1 MDDIKKN
8 ESKNNNLYLLKSLF
22 LAQASGPTSEIF
34 FVIFFSLKYIGL
46 LVNARIVEMVVNK
59 NTTSLNKYLR
69 NFLIFG
75 KNLSPILN
83 NYHIITIIGATFLF
97 FFILFFLLSI
107 IYMKIK
113 YGKIKTL
120 IQEKI
125 EMINEEI
132 EKTIFNIIC
141 FIYITILFFHQYILE
156 YYFLGS
162 MRLFIIKL
170 EYFQK
175 MENFLIYI

>member
-8 ESKNNNLYLLKSLF
+8 ESKYNNLYLLKSLS
-22 LAQASGPTSEIF
+22 LAQTSGPTSEIF

-59 NTTSLNKYLR
+59 DTTSLNKYLR

-125 EMINEEI
+125 
-132 EKTIFNIIC
+132 K
-141 FIYITILFFHQYILE
+141 Q
-156 YYFLGS
+156 
-162 MRLFIIKL
+162 
-170 EYFQK
+170 
-175 MENFLIYI
+175 

>member
-8 ESKNNNLYLLKSLF
+8 ESKNNNLYLLKSLS
-22 LAQASGPTSEIF
+22 LAQTSGPTSEIF

-59 NTTSLNKYLR
+59 DTTSLNKYLR

-83 NYHIITIIGATFLF
+83 NYHIITSIGATFLF

-125 EMINEEI
+125 
-132 EKTIFNIIC
+132 K
-141 FIYITILFFHQYILE
+141 Q
-156 YYFLGS
+156 
-162 MRLFIIKL
+162 
-170 EYFQK
+170 
-175 MENFLIYI
+175 

>member
-1 MDDIKKN
+1 
-8 ESKNNNLYLLKSLF
+8 
-22 LAQASGPTSEIF
+22 
-34 FVIFFSLKYIGL
+34 
-46 LVNARIVEMVVNK
+46 MVVNK
-59 NTTSLNKYLR
+59 DSISVNKYLR

-132 EKTIFNIIC
+132 EK
-141 FIYITILFFHQYILE
+141 
-156 YYFLGS
+156 
-162 MRLFIIKL
+162 K
-170 EYFQK
+170 
-175 MENFLIYI
+175 